1 MIVSHSLSK
10 CGSLGPAHE
19 QPPVWRQKQ
28 TSSEEYLDNVLST
41 YLVPVYVLFQNV
53 ALFIPLTVEVVFVG
67 VVGVI
72 GIAPFMKLYKWI
84 MNARHTQFRPTDC
97 R

>member
-1 MIVSHSLSK
+1 MQAARQVLNFPALHPFFIPTAPLEHSQYPERPKAMIVSHSLSK

-41 YLVPVYVLFQNV
+41 YLVPVLLRIYLV
-53 ALFIPLTVEVVFVG
+53 T
-67 VVGVI
+67 
-72 GIAPFMKLYKWI
+72 
-84 MNARHTQFRPTDC
+84 
-97 R
+97 